1 MNSGRKYGVIILT
14 FARAGRVYTETT
26 LRKLGYTG
34 EIYFVCS
41 DDDKQL
47 ERYKQQYGNKV
58 FVFNKKQA
66 LVNFDIGDNFNDD
79 RVVVFARNI
88 CFDVAKHFG
97 LDYFVEMDDD
107 YVDFCYRYEES
118 GKLKSKHLCL
128 DKVFELYFSFLDKTK
143 ATCVALAQGGDFIG
157 GADSGAFN
165 RKKLLRKLMNVYFC
179 DTKKP
184 FKFYGRLNEDTT
196 TYAMLGRQGVL
207 FLTPLLFMCGQKETQ
222 SNEGGL
228 SDIYIE
234 RGTYFKTFYSIIFA
248 PSCVK
253 VSTMGAGHNR
263 IHHKVLGSFAYPK
276 ILNENVKK

>member
-1 MNSGRKYGVIILT
+1 MNSKKKYGVIILT
-14 FARAGRVYTETT
+14 FARAGRVYTEAT

-47 ERYKQQYGNKV
+47 EQYKQQYGDKV

-66 LVNFDIGDNFNDD
+66 LCKFDIGDNFDDD

-97 LDYFVEMDDD
+97 LDYFIEMDDD
-107 YVDFCYRYEES
+107 YIDFCYRYEDD

-128 DKVFELYFSFLDKTK
+128 NKVFELYFDFLDKTK

-253 VSTMGAGHNR
+253 VSTMGAGHSR
-263 IHHKVLGSFAYPK
+263 IHHKVLSDFAYPK